1 MEKKKQD
8 FSGNKNFWK
17 NKKILVTGGASFIGS
32 HLVDSLVSRN
42 LDVRVVDDLSSGT
55 LENIKHH
62 IPNGNIDFVNGD
74 LRETTIAKKSVRDID
89 LIFHLAGDHGGRGYV
104 DLHQAGPAT
113 NLLLDGNL
121 FWQAY
126 KAGVGKI
133 VFASSGCVYP
143 NYLQINPKQKLYLKE
158 SQVGPPFD
166 ADNMYGWAK
175 LMSEMALQ
183 AYTQELGLKSA
194 SCRFFTVYGPRSKED
209 HAITAMIARAFIKQ
223 DPFTVWG
230 NGRQVR
236 NWTHVDDIVRGFI
249 LAAEKIDDGTS
260 VNLGSEER
268 ITVLEAVK
276 MIFDYLG
283 YSCKIELHPEM
294 PTGPANRVAD
304 NKLAKNLLGWE
315 PQVKFSEGLE
325 KTIEWYFANKD
336 RHEVAKNLEK
346 LLAERNQSKVTTNK
360 NKKTNKE
367 VNKEENFQYLKTTE

>member
-1 MEKKKQD
+1 MN
-8 FSGNKNFWK
+8 SRFWR

-32 HLVDSLVSRN
+32 HLVDTLISKN
-42 LDVRVVDDLSSGT
+42 INVRVVDDLSSGN
-55 LENIKHH
+55 LKNIDHH
-62 IPNGNIDFVNGD
+62 ITNKSVEFIKGD
-74 LRETTIAKKSVRDID
+74 LRETGIAKKAVSGVN

-126 KAGVGKI
+126 RAGVGKI

-143 NYLQINPKQKLYLKE
+143 NYLQINPKQKLYLE
-158 SQVGPPFD
+158 ENQVGPPYD

-175 LMSEMALQ
+175 LMAEMTLSAYSE
-183 AYTQELGLKSA
+183 EFGIKSA

-223 DPFTVWG
+223 DPFIIWG

-236 NWTHVDDIVRGFI
+236 NWTYVDDIVSGFI

-268 ITVLEAVK
+268 ITVLEAAK
-276 MIFDYLG
+276 MIFEYVG
-283 YSCKIELHPEM
+283 YSAKIELHPEM
-294 PTGPANRVAD
+294 PTGPANRVA
-304 NKLAKNLLGWE
+304 NNGRAKELLGWE
-315 PQVKFSEGLE
+315 PKVKFSEGLE
-325 KTIEWYFANKD
+325 RTIEWYFANKD
-336 RHEVAKNLEK
+336 RQQVARKLEAV
-346 LLAERNQSKVTTNK
+346 LTERNEFAETTSKKREGISKRVNNEEFSKYSQTNK
-360 NKKTNKE
+360 
-367 VNKEENFQYLKTTE
+367 